1 MKKLSILLLITAA
14 AAILFSS
21 CNKEYAE
28 PTIAFTPDNLSHYV
42 DFADETTFD
51 VAFDVKFDAEAG
63 INSIEIWKY
72 ITFADGT
79 ETSVSL
85 TAPTGYDGLTSFDY
99 AFAATNV
106 ATDFDGVE
114 DIVYEFIVTDASETP
129 QSTKKE
135 YTIINV
141 IPEVY
146 TVTFNVVDEADAAI
160 DDAVVTFNGV
170 TNAAGEYTFEAE
182 AGTYEYIVA
191 KEGYQNVTVT
201 EYVLGEA
208 NVTIDVTLVAELS
221 AWSDDVMISLLD
233 NAFYNSI
240 AVPDHEN
247 TTIGFKYTTNTAT
260 TGVVVPTANCTGWV
274 EVDNTDYTTAAELE
288 AAFTAGP
295 TITTADLEFDYEA
308 PKGYTERIFIS
319 KVDDKYLL
327 VKYVAGVTC
336 PADHTSTTGNKG
348 NVLVFQYKN

>member
-28 PTIAFTPDNLSHYV
+28 PTIAFTPDVLSHYV

-63 INSIEIWKY
+63 INSIEIWKN

-114 DIVYEFIVTDASETP
+114 EIIYEFIVTDASETP

-160 DDAVVTFNGV
+160 ADAVVTFNGV

-182 AGTYEYIVA
+182 AGTYEYTVA
-191 KEGYQNVTVT
+191 KEGFDDVTVT
-201 EYVLGEA
+201 DYVLGEA
-208 NVTIDVTLVAELS
+208 DATISVTLVEELPVEWTGPIALALEGQES
-221 AWSDDVMISLLD
+221 WASYNDV
-233 NAFYNSI
+233 
-240 AVPDHEN
+240 AVTIYESE
-247 TTIGFKYTTNTAT
+247 TIGFAFTAT
-260 TGVVVPTANCTGWV
+260 TATTVTVTPTTNCAGWV
-274 EVDNTDYTTAAELE
+274 LVDDITALTTEGALE
-288 AAFTAGP
+288 AAYAAGGTP
-295 TITTADLEFDYEA
+295 LDTYNLPYDQHKAFETLYFV
-308 PKGYTERIFIS
+308 S
-319 KVDDKYLL
+319 KIGDNYLL
-327 VKYVAGVTC
+327 VEYIAGHRD
-336 PADHTSTTGNKG
+336 ASTGNI
-348 NVLVFQYKN
+348 VVFQYKD